1 MKKRI
6 AITMMLMMVLG
17 LMACSSGTKSQETEI
32 TEETVGADDQ
42 EEENEALGGTKRIFF
57 LNPNRAL
64 DYFMYIESACVTK
77 AEELGYEV
85 TVVDFNNDFAKAND
99 YISQA
104 IVESYDLIML
114 SGDASMITGVEEA
127 NAANIPVINY
137 NSHVGGGELAA
148 FIASD
153 NTGMGQLAGEYA
165 IELLKEKNGEAKGNI
180 VVVNYPQ
187 ISDMKLR
194 GDGFK
199 EIIDQYPEVTIE
211 EVIPKDLT
219 IDESQKFVDNTL
231 TAKGAGEI
239 DLIFG
244 ANAQTALGSL
254 AAVEAA
260 NRMEIHVLGIDD
272 EEGQINAL
280 KDADSPY
287 FVTIAQN
294 PIEIGTLCAET
305 AEKIFQGE
313 AVNDLAVASRL
324 VTKENVNDFVANEE
338 GNRKALEEYKN

>member
-1 MKKRI
+1 MKKVC
-6 AITMMLMMVLG
+6 VLLLALILLIG
-17 LMACSSGTKSQETEI
+17 AAAGAETE
-32 TEETVGADDQ
+32 EP
-42 EEENEALGGTKRIFF
+42 KRIFF

-64 DYFMYIESACVTK
+64 DYFMYIESSCVSK

-85 TVVDFNNDFAKAND
+85 TVVDFNNDFPKAND

-104 IVESYDLIML
+104 IVEQYDMIML

-127 NAANIPVINY
+127 NAAGIPVINY

-153 NTGMGQLAGEYA
+153 NTGMGTLAGEYA
-165 IELLKEKNGEAKGNI
+165 IELLKEANGEAKGTI
-180 VVVNYPQ
+180 IVVNYPQ

-199 EIIDQYPEVTIE
+199 AVIEQYPDVVIE

-231 TAKGAGEI
+231 TAKPAGEI
-239 DLIFG
+239 DIIFG

-254 AAVEAA
+254 AAVETA
-260 NRMEIHVLGIDD
+260 NRMEIRVIGIDD
-272 EEGQINAL
+272 EEGQLNAL
-280 KDADSPY
+280 EDPASPY
-287 FVTIAQN
+287 AMTIAQN
-294 PIEIGTLCAET
+294 PVEIGTLCAET
-305 AEKIFQGE
+305 ADKIFKGE
-313 AVNDLAVASRL
+313 QVEDIAVASRL
-324 VTKENVNDFVANEE
+324 VTKENVTDYIANEE
-338 GNRKALEEYKN
+338 ANRQKMEAYKQ

>member
-1 MKKRI
+1 MKKLI
-6 AITMMLMMVLG
+6 AMIMILILVQG
-17 LMACSSGTKSQETEI
+17 LTACSSGHTEVK
-32 TEETVGADDQ
+32 EEAPAEAESAEAPDAKDNA
-42 EEENEALGGTKRIFF
+42 EEAKRIFF

-165 IELLKEKNGEAKGNI
+165 IELLKEKNGDAKGNI

-199 EIIDQYPEVTIE
+199 EVVDQYPDVTIE

-231 TAKGAGEI
+231 TAKGVGEI
-239 DLIFG
+239 DIIFG

-260 NRMEIHVLGIDD
+260 NRMEINVLGIDD

-280 KDADSPY
+280 KDAESPY

-313 AVNDLAVASRL
+313 EVDDLAVPSRL